1 LALDEP
7 NFNFISKL
15 SNFCKRCYQCAEICE
30 TKAISF
36 KSEPDFQGETIS
48 NNPGVKKYYINPEKC
63 FEFWA
68 ENTSDC
74 SQCITVCPF
83 FNTENS
89 LTADKFWKE

>member
-1 LALDEP
+1 
-7 NFNFISKL
+7 
-15 SNFCKRCYQCAEICE
+15 
-30 TKAISF
+30 ISF
-36 KSEPDFQGETIS
+36 EPEPDLKGETIS

-83 FNTENS
+83 LILKILFPVMNFGKKNNRKSIQKNT
-89 LTADKFWKE
+89 KEQIQKNVH